1 MKKSVAFTASLSLLL
16 LASLPLA
23 LQGRS
28 LLQASA
34 SQSESIPLLNAPAT
48 PVINKADY
56 VDLTHAFDKTAPI
69 WQTSA
74 VALPAMDPTHP
85 MVVVDNN
92 SKIKKG
98 TPVMLVAIGL
108 VKPTGS
114 SQATPHV
121 LAVRSVDSLQTAL
134 AMLQPAAGP

>member
-16 LASLPLA
+16 LAPLPLP
-23 LQGRS
+23 LQAPS
-28 LLQASA
+28 LLQPSP
-34 SQSESIPLLNAPAT
+34 SQSEPIPLLNAPRPPVFTKAT
-48 PVINKADY
+48 NAT
-56 VDLTHAFDKTAPI
+56 LTHAFDKTAPI